1 MKHLG
6 DITKI
11 SGFGVPPVD
20 VVIGGSPCQNLSIAG
35 KREGLAGEQSGL
47 FLEQIRL
54 IKEMRN
60 ADIQR
65 GGTGQLIRP
74 RFMVWENVPG
84 AFSSNKGEDFR
95 VVLEETIR
103 IAEPDA
109 PDIPLPPKGRWPLAD
124 AWYGDGWSVAY
135 RVLDAQ
141 FWGVP
146 QRRRRIALVADFGGH
161 AAIEILFVRK
171 GVCGDIAPGEAPGE
185 ETAAGTGGGTDK
197 TIYCL
202 ATQQGGAEYRSDGKA
217 PTLTAAAG
225 MSGNNQPVICL
236 NDQGGQA
243 MSVTVDATGTLR
255 AQEHGHQPIV
265 AFTCNQRDEVRLL
278 GEKAGALQA
287 QAGMKQQTFLAAGFK
302 HKAGAGAGSVGFQ
315 RETVPTLSTGQ
326 TSAVYIHQNQLGEV
340 RTGEV
345 AGTLN
350 TNSNASGRNAP
361 LIYDARGNG
370 DGKIAC
376 TITGDHEGRITDY
389 TAIVMAHGQS
399 RAENLTDVC
408 PTLNCNHEQ
417 PIVARPLTANHS
429 PVREDMATYPI
440 TNGALRRLTPL
451 ECERIQGYPDG
462 WTDIGPWV
470 DSTGK
475 RHKESSDA
483 ARYKALGNSIA
494 LPPWAWVLK
503 RLCACYERPATMA
516 SLFDGI
522 GGFPLLWERLNGPGT
537 CLWASEIEE
546 FPMAVTGRR
555 FEDKQEVA
563 KWIY

>member
-54 IKEMRN
+54 VKEMRN
-60 ADIQR
+60 ADVQR
-65 GGTGQLIRP
+65 GRTGQLIRP
-74 RFMVWENVPG
+74 RYMVWENVPG
-84 AFSSNKGEDFR
+84 AFSSNHGEDFR
-95 VVLEETIR
+95 AVLQETIR

-171 GVCGDIAPGEAPGE
+171 GVCGDTSQGDAPGE

-217 PTLTAAAG
+217 PTLTVAAG

-265 AFTCNQRDEVRLL
+265 AF
-278 GEKAGALQA
+278 A
-287 QAGMKQQTFLAAGFK
+287 
-302 HKAGAGAGSVGFQ
+302 
-315 RETVPTLSTGQ
+315 
-326 TSAVYIHQNQLGEV
+326 QNQLGEI

-350 TNSNASGRNAP
+350 RNLDCDLLNKNYIP
-361 LIYDARGNG
+361 QGQQG
-370 DGKIAC
+370 V
-376 TITGDHEGRITDY
+376 ITKRQAEG
-389 TAIVMAHGQS
+389 
-399 RAENLTDVC
+399 
-408 PTLNCNHEQ
+408 
-417 PIVARPLTANHS
+417 
-429 PVREDMATYPI
+429 
-440 TNGALRRLTPL
+440 
-451 ECERIQGYPDG
+451 
-462 WTDIGPWV
+462 
-470 DSTGK
+470 
-475 RHKESSDA
+475 
-483 ARYKALGNSIA
+483 
-494 LPPWAWVLK
+494 LK
-503 RLCACYERPATMA
+503 RETEERRCKK
-516 SLFDGI
+516 GRQK
-522 GGFPLLWERLNGPGT
+522 RLSCIT
-537 CLWASEIEE
+537 TRYRA
-546 FPMAVTGRR
+546 
-555 FEDKQEVA
+555 
-563 KWIY
+563 